1 MLRLLWDVQTLS
13 AAHRRVAAAPLILQ
27 DALPFVPNPGWSPG
41 VVLEVCALTH
51 TVRDRH
57 PFSYQDDVRE
67 VLPRHRAKK
76 CRTNRWAGTFFQ
88 ERFPARKCD
97 RVELVPDEC
106 RRSENRS
113 RLAR

>member
-27 DALPFVPNPGWSPG
+27 DALPFVPNPGRSPG

-57 PFSYQDDVRE
+57 PFSYQDDVHE
-67 VLPRHRAKK
+67 ALPRHRARMSDEPTGRDLLPGALPRVQVRSG
-76 CRTNRWAGTFFQ
+76 RT
-88 ERFPARKCD
+88 C
-97 RVELVPDEC
+97 
-106 RRSENRS
+106 S
-113 RLAR
+113 